1 MRTFIILMTALLA
14 FGITSLM
21 GFWLIPLLRKVKYG
35 QTILDIGPVWH
46 KNKQGTPTMGGFL
59 FIAGVLVAVTIGYLV
74 YMSVGG
80 GESELSP
87 IFGTRLFAGMVMAMA
102 FAFLG
107 FVDDYI
113 KVVKKRN
120 LGLTAGQ
127 KMVMQILIAAIY
139 LVILYLAGDTSTVL
153 RIPFIGSLDLGLFYY
168 PVALFILIVGTVNAV
183 NLTDGIDGLAGSVT
197 FVAALGFMIIAALLS
212 IYEMQLLAVAVAGA
226 MLGFLVWNF
235 HPAKVFMGDTGSMFL
250 GGLVVAM
257 GFGLGLP
264 FLIAMIGIIY
274 LIETL
279 SVMLQ
284 VASFKLTGKRIFK
297 MSPIHHHF
305 EMSDWGEVKIVSVFS
320 LITAVGCALAVWW
333 VASL

>member
-80 GESELSP
+80 GESEISP
-87 IFGTRLFAGMVMAMA
+87 IFGARLFAGMVMAMA

-197 FVAALGFMIIAALLS
+197 FVAALGFMIITALLS

-305 EMSDWGEVKIVSVFS
+305 EMSGWGEVKIVSVFS

>member
-87 IFGTRLFAGMVMAMA
+87 IFGARLFAGMVMAMA

-139 LVILYLAGDTSTVL
+139 LVILYLAGDTSTAL

-305 EMSDWGEVKIVSVFS
+305 EMSGWGEVKIVSVFS

>member
-80 GESELSP
+80 GESEISP
-87 IFGTRLFAGMVMAMA
+87 IFGARLFAGMVMAMA

-183 NLTDGIDGLAGSVT
+183 NLTDGFDGLAGSVT

-305 EMSDWGEVKIVSVFS
+305 EMSGWGEVKIVSVFS